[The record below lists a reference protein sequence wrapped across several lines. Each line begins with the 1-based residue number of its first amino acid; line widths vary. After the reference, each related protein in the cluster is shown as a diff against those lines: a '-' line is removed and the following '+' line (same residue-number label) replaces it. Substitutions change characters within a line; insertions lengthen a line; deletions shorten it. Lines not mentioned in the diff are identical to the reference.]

1 MGRQKIRMIA
11 NWECFK
17 DGKMSSWGEGEELII
32 GVLGVR
38 VTAYCLGQVKQKG
51 EGSVKVSSELWRR
64 VTRLKL
70 LYH

>member
-1 MGRQKIRMIA
+1 
-11 NWECFK
+11 
-17 DGKMSSWGEGEELII
+17 MSNWGEGGKLIV